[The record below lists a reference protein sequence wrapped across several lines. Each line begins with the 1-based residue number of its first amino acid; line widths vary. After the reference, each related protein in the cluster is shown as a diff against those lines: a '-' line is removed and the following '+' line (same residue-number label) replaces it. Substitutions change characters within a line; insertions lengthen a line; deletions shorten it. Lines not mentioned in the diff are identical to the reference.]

1 MTAALAL
8 AFGAGLVAT
17 INPCGFAML
26 PAYLSYFMG
35 LRSDDTSRAGAVR
48 TAFAVGGV
56 VSLGFLV
63 VFGIAGIVITAGFR
77 AFTSWIPW
85 IALGVGFAIGL
96 LGLSMALGY
105 EPKIVLPKAS
115 RARTGS
121 GLRPIFGFGVS
132 YGVASLS
139 CTLPVFLV
147 AVAGQLTQQS
157 LLGGV
162 GVFLAYTAGMSFM
175 LLIVTIV
182 LALGKQ
188 TIVSRLR
195 ASARYI
201 NRISGAI
208 LVLAGAFIVWFWT
221 TEITSG
227 ATALG
232 ESAAF
237 RAVERI
243 QSTLLNFIADRT
255 LLIGGVF
262 AAVIAIAAVYAI
274 TSRSQTAPD
283 HDADA
288 FGADRP
294 ERDLIDVDATSD

>member
-1 MTAALAL
+1 MSAALAL

-35 LRSDDTSRAGAVR
+35 LRSDDTSRVGALR
-48 TAFAVGGV
+48 SALLVGSV

-77 AFTSWIPW
+77 AFTEWIPW
-85 IALGVGFAIGL
+85 VALGVGVL
-96 LGLSMALGY
+96 VTVLGLAMAGGY
-105 EPKIVLPKAS
+105 EPRIGLPKSS
-115 RARTGS
+115 RGRTGE
-121 GLRPIFGFGVS
+121 GWLPVFGFGVS

-147 AVAGQLTQQS
+147 AVAGQLTQRS
-157 LLGGV
+157 LGG
-162 GVFLAYTAGMSFM
+162 GVAVFVAYTAGMSFM
-175 LLIVTIV
+175 LLMVTIV
-182 LALGKQ
+182 LALGKRS
-188 TIVSRLR
+188 IINRVR

-208 LVLAGAFIVWFWT
+208 LVAAGAFIIWFWT

-237 RAVERI
+237 SAIEQV
-243 QSTLLNFIADRT
+243 QSTILNFVADRT
-255 LLIGGVF
+255 LAIGGIF
-262 AAVIAIAAVYAI
+262 GFVIALTAI
-274 TSRSQTAPD
+274 YTFVGRSHSGMSDDEDSARSTSDVRGLI
-283 HDADA
+283 DADA
-288 FGADRP
+288 G
-294 ERDLIDVDATSD
+294 LQ